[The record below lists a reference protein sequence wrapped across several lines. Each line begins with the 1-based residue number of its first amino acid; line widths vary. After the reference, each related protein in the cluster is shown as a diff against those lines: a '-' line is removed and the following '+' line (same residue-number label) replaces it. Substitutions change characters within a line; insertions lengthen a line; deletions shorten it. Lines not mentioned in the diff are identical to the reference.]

1 MRCFTLEYIRT
12 HKVRQVRIERA
23 CGLLAAALAFLLIRA
38 LGVTCLIKYFT
49 GIACPTCGMSGAVL
63 CLLNGDFEGYISSN
77 AFALPVGAIICS
89 LVFPELWKKA
99 CIYCRRRGG
108 ACRKYGLLHRANGN
122 GRVVICR
129 ISRAFGIDKLSH
141 RR

>member
-89 LVFPELWKKA
+89 LIFPELWKKRA
-99 CIYCRRRGG
+99 YIAVVGVVLAANMAYYIARMATG
-108 ACRKYGLLHRANGN
+108 AL
-122 GRVVICR
+122 
-129 ISRAFGIDKLSH
+129 
-141 RR
+141 